1 MGLMPE
7 SVRTRRHPR
16 KFRPAPPPGDG
27 PPDRPGFGRDAMVH
41 PDESTDGAALE
52 RTMTYKRRNKLPK
65 PTLQLKVVAAF
76 LLVGALCTVFQYVIL
91 HRALGELL
99 EAFPGI
105 RATFLPQTQEIL
117 ARSLFH
123 TLALFLPLTLGV
135 GILVTFRIA
144 GPLKRLEIHLK
155 QVIDG
160 TASGPCRVRRN
171 DELQDLAALLNQAL
185 TANARDARDRVLE
198 EQARRRRVTAVAA
211 SAAHAAE
218 DAAESSGADDERES
232 EFVS

>member
-1 MGLMPE
+1 MFHPE
-7 SVRTRRHPR
+7 
-16 KFRPAPPPGDG
+16 
-27 PPDRPGFGRDAMVH
+27 
-41 PDESTDGAALE
+41 ESTDAAALGGA
-52 RTMTYKRRNKLPK
+52 MTYKRRNKLPK
-65 PTLQLKVVAAF
+65 PTLQLKVVGAF

-99 EAFPGI
+99 ETFPGI

-117 ARSLFH
+117 TRSLFH
-123 TLALFLPLTLGV
+123 TLALFIPLTLGV

-144 GPLKRLEIHLK
+144 GPLRRLEIHLK

-171 DELQDLAALLNQAL
+171 DELQELAALLNQAL

-198 EQARRRRVTAVAA
+198 EQARRRRVAAVAA

-218 DAAESSGADDERES
+218 TAGTAGESAEENAERDSEPAPAHDAIGS
-232 EFVS
+232 